1 MITVEESIP
10 VKNDNYRAGED
21 IFYVQFND
29 VSFYIE
35 DEDQEN
41 FFFCILKNLF
51 PNIHIEKIF
60 PLNGKDNVIRESLI
74 NIADKKKVYIVDK
87 DFDDILGK
95 IIENPNLFYLER
107 YSIENHL
114 LEKDTLVEYIIG
126 EKPKLNKNDIA
137 DSLDLET
144 SLFDITKSLKNLVRL
159 HLIVQN
165 TCSHLKNISLNHE
178 RFLRFNDGQF
188 EEKEEQITSYENE
201 IERELKLIDGR
212 YTINSQRNKSKRL
225 VSLETLELCIKHM
238 PGKYLLKMLKQIIES
253 NYGLVSRN
261 MDSFCY
267 RIATNCIFN
276 SLESLRI
283 EINDFVEE

>member
-1 MITVEESIP
+1 MITVEESMP

-29 VSFYIE
+29 ISFYIE

-51 PNIHIEKIF
+51 PTIHIEKIF
-60 PLNGKDNVIRESLI
+60 PLNGKENVVRESLL
-74 NIADKKKVYIVDK
+74 NTDNKEKVYIVDK
-87 DFDDILGK
+87 DFDDILDK
-95 IIENPNLFYLER
+95 IVENPNLFYLER

-126 EKPKLNKNDIA
+126 EKPKLNRNEIEA
-137 DSLDLET
+137 SLDIEAT
-144 SLFDITKSLKNLVRL
+144 LFNISKSLKNLVRL

-178 RFLRFNDGQF
+178 RFLNFNNGQF
-188 EEKEEQITSYENE
+188 DEKEPQIASYESD
-201 IERELKLIDGR
+201 IDRELKLIDGR
-212 YTINSQRNKSKRL
+212 YSINSQRNKSKRL
-225 VSLETLELCIKHM
+225 ISLETLDLCIKHM

-253 NYGLVSRN
+253 DYGLVSRN

-267 RIATNCIFN
+267 RIATNCSFN
-276 SLESLRI
+276 SLENLRT
-283 EINDFVEE
+283 EINDFVE

>member
-1 MITVEESIP
+1 MITVEESMP

-29 VSFYIE
+29 ISFYIE

-51 PNIHIEKIF
+51 PTIHIEKIF
-60 PLNGKDNVIRESLI
+60 PLNGKENVVRESLL
-74 NIADKKKVYIVDK
+74 NTDNKEKVYIVDK
-87 DFDDILGK
+87 DFDDILDK
-95 IIENPNLFYLER
+95 IVENPNLFYLER

-114 LEKDTLVEYIIG
+114 LEKDTLIEYIIG
-126 EKPKLNKNDIA
+126 EKPKLNRNEIEA
-137 DSLDLET
+137 SLDMEAT
-144 SLFDITKSLKNLVRL
+144 LFNISKSLKNLVRL

-178 RFLRFNDGQF
+178 RFLNFNNGQF
-188 EEKEEQITSYENE
+188 DEKEPQIASYEND
-201 IERELKLIDGR
+201 IDRELKLIDGR
-212 YTINSQRNKSKRL
+212 YSINSQRNKSKRL
-225 VSLETLELCIKHM
+225 ISLETLDLCIKHM

-253 NYGLVSRN
+253 DYGLVSRN

-267 RIATNCIFN
+267 RIATNCSFN
-276 SLESLRI
+276 SLENLRT
-283 EINDFVEE
+283 EINNFVE

>member
-1 MITVEESIP
+1 MITVEESMP

-29 VSFYIE
+29 ISFYIE

-51 PNIHIEKIF
+51 PTIHIEKIF
-60 PLNGKDNVIRESLI
+60 PLNGKENVVRESLL
-74 NIADKKKVYIVDK
+74 NTDNKEKVYIVDK
-87 DFDDILGK
+87 DFDDILDK
-95 IIENPNLFYLER
+95 IVENPNLFYLER

-126 EKPKLNKNDIA
+126 EKPKLNRNEIEA
-137 DSLDLET
+137 SLDIEAT
-144 SLFDITKSLKNLVRL
+144 LFNISKSLKNLVRL

-178 RFLRFNDGQF
+178 RFLNFNNGQF
-188 EEKEEQITSYENE
+188 DEKEPQIASYEND
-201 IERELKLIDGR
+201 IDRELKLIDGR
-212 YTINSQRNKSKRL
+212 YSINSQRNKSKRL
-225 VSLETLELCIKHM
+225 ISLETLDLCIKHM

-253 NYGLVSRN
+253 DYGLVSRN

-267 RIATNCIFN
+267 RIATNCSFN
-276 SLESLRI
+276 SLENLRT
-283 EINDFVEE
+283 EINDFVE